1 MDRSYITSHHK
12 EAGVNDFV
20 TSELKAKH
28 FEHRDE
34 LLLYSRLYNS
44 IYEQHI
50 RDRILNRGPNT
61 YKGHLGV
68 DGERMSII
76 KIIKNTLFTVGK
88 LLSL

>member
-1 MDRSYITSHHK
+1 M
-12 EAGVNDFV
+12 

-28 FEHRDE
+28 LEHRDE
-34 LLLYSRLYNS
+34 LPILYNS
-44 IYEQHI
+44 IYGQHI